1 MNVRLEL
8 FGGTLLL
15 SFAAFSLGTG
25 VASAQSAAQAAT
37 NQISQTEKTVSAPVR
52 TGAALEP
59 KAIELLKASCA
70 RLAAAHSMSFTAE
83 VTYESPS
90 RMGFPLAYTTKSEVV
105 MQRPDKLRVI
115 TLGDGPASE
124 FYYDG
129 KMMMAYA
136 PAEDLVAIAD
146 APPNLDET
154 MEVAYHNA
162 AIYFP
167 FDDVVVSDPYKDIS
181 DDLRMAF
188 YIGQSNVVGGVATD
202 MVVYDTG
209 GVFVEAWIGVD
220 DKLPRMLRAIYADD
234 PQKLRHGLELTNW
247 HIDPDVSA
255 DFFTSQKAT
264 AAKHIKFARPD
275 APLPPR
281 AGTKPKSPKPAAAP
295 ASTPNNSQ

>member
-1 MNVRLEL
+1 MNIRPKLSV
-8 FGGTLLL
+8 GALLL
-15 SFAAFSLGTG
+15 SVAALSLGAEA
-25 VASAQSAAQAAT
+25 VSAQGAAT
-37 NQISQTEKTVSAPVR
+37 TTKENSQTEKTVSAPVQ
-52 TGAALEP
+52 TKPALEP

-70 RLAAAHSMSFTAE
+70 RLTAAHSMSFTAE

-146 APPNLDET
+146 APPTLDET
-154 MEVAYHNA
+154 MEVAYHTA

-167 FDDVVVSDPYKDIS
+167 FDDVIVSDPYKDIS

-188 YIGQSNVVGGVATD
+188 FIGQSNVVGGTTTD
-202 MVVYDTG
+202 MIAYDTG
-209 GVFVEAWIGVD
+209 GVLVEIWIGAE
-220 DKLPRMLRAIYADD
+220 DKLPRMLRAIYSDD
-234 PQKLRHGLELTNW
+234 PEQLRHRLELSNW
-247 HIDPDVSA
+247 HIDPNVSA
-255 DFFTSQKAT
+255 DFFTSEKAT
-264 AAKHIKFARPD
+264 KAKHIKFGRPD
-275 APLPPR
+275 APLPP
-281 AGTKPKSPKPAAAP
+281 AGNSKPGAAP
-295 ASTPNNSQ
+295 KAPAL